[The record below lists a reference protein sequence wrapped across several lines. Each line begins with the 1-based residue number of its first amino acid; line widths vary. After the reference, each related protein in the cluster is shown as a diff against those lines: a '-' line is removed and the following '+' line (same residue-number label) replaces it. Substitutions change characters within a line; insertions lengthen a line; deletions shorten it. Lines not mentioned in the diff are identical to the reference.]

1 MTMHLYAGTVLSM
14 LVRQYPIPWMSAV
27 LVVASAVIASVLGYL
42 VANGAS
48 PTWYAGLAKPP
59 LAPSGIAIILAWPV
73 VIIAVVAG
81 ALLVVKAAGSFREA
95 SSALGLYFLLLA
107 GGMIWNLAFFGLGDA
122 GLAFGVMT
130 VLLILD
136 FALLR
141 EFDRHSRTAALIQLP
156 YLGWLLFAA
165 YLTATLWGLNRA
177 I

>member
-1 MTMHLYAGTVLSM
+1 M

-27 LVVASAVIASVLGYL
+27 LVVASATIVSILGYL
-42 VANGAS
+42 VAHGAS

-59 LAPSGIAIILAWPV
+59 LAPSGIAIVLAWPV
-73 VIIAVVAG
+73 VMIAVVAG

-130 VLLILD
+130 ILLILD

-141 EFDRHSRTAALIQLP
+141 EFDRHSRAAALIQLP

>member
-95 SSALGLYFLLLA
+95 SSALRLYFLLLA